1 MSLFQTN
8 KPKSAA
14 KVMVPSSQ
22 NLEDEVLKTLNHI
35 AKMVGATL
43 GPGGKQVLIERQEI
57 GMKPIMTKDG
67 VTVFK
72 NLGYDSAVKQL
83 ILESARDA
91 AIRTA
96 AEAGDGTTTA
106 TILSSSI
113 ANSTANVVRSNN
125 RISPQKI
132 VREMQNLV
140 PKISEKIN
148 SYKISINSDNYEEI
162 LLRVALLSANSD
174 LDLAKKVIDAMDLVG
189 EEGNMTIVEQQGPS
203 RYEIERINGYTIDRG
218 YEESC
223 RNFSNGFINDKT
235 GTMVTLDNPVFLL
248 FDGVINDMMQ
258 VFDALTKLGNYF
270 QQTNRHDRGV
280 VLVAHGFSDSFIGD
294 MHVNWNH
301 PQSLVKVFPVISQQN
316 AIKNSPTHFLY
327 DLQAYTGSPVFNPI
341 DRPIADIDEALLVNN
356 NRVTKFEAGRFRST
370 VIAKEDPDA
379 ILIRVE
385 ELKLQ
390 KAKPESEYELKDL
403 EVRIGKLTSGI
414 ARMVIYGP
422 SAAETR
428 EKRDR
433 AEDAWMAI
441 RGAVKHGAVP
451 GGGYVLVRVAAE
463 LLVEASKMSEGPKKY
478 ATSILGEAL
487 VEPVKVLYRNYGYN
501 EEEITQQI
509 FRILNSDDTA
519 FDLSEDKWV
528 HKYDILD
535 SVPAVIEAVRN
546 SISIASL
553 LGTMGGIV
561 AFKRD
566 HETDKEEEK
575 FVRNFEASIGDRGSV
590 SNAG

>member
-22 NLEDEVLKTLNHI
+22 DLENEVLRTLAHI
-35 AKMVGATL
+35 AQMVGATL

-72 NLGYDSAVKQL
+72 NLGYESAVKQL

-91 AIRTA
+91 AVRTA

-113 ANSTANVVRSNN
+113 ANATAAVVRANN
-125 RISPQKI
+125 RLSPQKI

-140 PKISEKIN
+140 SILSEKIN
-148 SYKISINSDNYEEI
+148 SYKISIDSENYEQV
-162 LLRVALLSANSD
+162 LLRVAELSANSD
-174 LDLAKKVIDAMDLVG
+174 SELAKKVLEAMDLVG
-189 EEGNMTIVEQQGPS
+189 EEGNMTIIEQQGPS
-203 RYEIERINGYTIDRG
+203 KYEIERLNGYTIERG

-223 RNFSNGFINDKT
+223 RNFANGFINDKT
-235 GTMVTLDNPVFLL
+235 GTSVLLDNPVFLL

-258 VFDALTKLGNYF
+258 IFDALTKLGNHF
-270 QQTNRHDRGV
+270 RQTSRHDNGV
-280 VLVAHGFSDSFIGD
+280 VLVAHGFSDSVIGD
-294 MHVNWNH
+294 LHVNWNH
-301 PQSLVKVFPVISQQN
+301 PHSLVKVFPVLSQQN
-316 AIKNSPTHFLY
+316 AIKNSATQFLY
-327 DLQAYTGSPVFNPI
+327 DLQAYVGSPVFNPI
-341 DRPIADIDEALLVNN
+341 DRPIVDLDEISIIEN
-356 NRVTKFEAGRFRST
+356 NRAIKFEGGRFRST
-370 VIAKEDPDA
+370 VIAKEDQEA
-379 ILIRVE
+379 ISLRVE

-390 KAKPESEYELKDL
+390 KQKPESEYELRDL

-414 ARMVIYGP
+414 ARMIIYGP
-422 SAAETR
+422 SSAETR

-441 RGAVKHGAVP
+441 RGAVKYGAVP
-451 GGGYVLVRVAAE
+451 GGGYVLARLAAD
-463 LLVEASKMSEGPKKY
+463 LIVDSNKMADGPKKY

-487 VEPVKVLYRNYGYN
+487 IEPVKVLYRNYGYN
-501 EEEITQQI
+501 EYEINEQI
-509 FRILNSDDTA
+509 FKILNTNDKA

-528 HKYDILD
+528 DKYDVLD
-535 SVPAVIEAVRN
+535 SVPAVTEAIRN

-553 LGTMGGIV
+553 LGTIGGIV

-566 HETDKEEEK
+566 FDSDKAEENLI
-575 FVRNFEASIGDRGSV
+575 RNFEKAIGERGSI
-590 SNAG
+590 SNET

>member
-1 MSLFQTN
+1 
-8 KPKSAA
+8 
-14 KVMVPSSQ
+14 MVPSSQ
-22 NLEDEVLKTLNHI
+22 NLEDEVLRTLAHI
-35 AKMVGATL
+35 AQMVGATL

-113 ANSTANVVRSNN
+113 ANATASVVRANN
-125 RISPQKI
+125 RLSPQKI
-132 VREMQNLV
+132 VREMQALV
-140 PKISEKIN
+140 PALSEKIN
-148 SYKISINSDNYEEI
+148 SHKISINSSNYEEV
-162 LLRVALLSANSD
+162 LLRVASLSANSD
-174 LDLAKKVIDAMDLVG
+174 DELAKKVIDAMDLVG
-189 EEGNMTIVEQQGPS
+189 EEGNMTIIEQQGPS
-203 RYEIERINGYTIDRG
+203 RYEIERLNGYTIERG

-223 RNFSNGFINDKT
+223 RNFSNGFINDKS
-235 GTMVTLDNPVFLL
+235 GTLVNLDNPIFLL

-258 VFDALTKLGNYF
+258 VFEALTKLGNHF

-280 VLVAHGFSDSFIGD
+280 VLVAHGFSDSVIGD
-294 MHVNWNH
+294 LHVNWNH
-301 PQSLVKVFPVISQQN
+301 PQSLVKVFPTLSQQN
-316 AIKNSPTHFLY
+316 AIKNSATQFLY
-327 DLQAYTGSPVFNPI
+327 DLQAYVGSPVFNPI
-341 DRPIADIDEALLVNN
+341 DRPVADLDAALIVDNSRAL
-356 NRVTKFEAGRFRST
+356 KFEGGRFRST
-370 VIAKEDPDA
+370 VIAKEDPEA
-379 ILIRVE
+379 ISIRVN

-390 KAKPESEYELKDL
+390 KIKPESEYELRDL

-414 ARMVIYGP
+414 ARMIIYGP

-441 RGAVKHGAVP
+441 RGAVKYGAVP
-451 GGGYVLVRVAAE
+451 GGGYVLTRIAADLIVAS
-463 LLVEASKMSEGPKKY
+463 SKMIDGPKKY

-487 VEPVKVLYRNYGYN
+487 IEPVKVLYRNYGYS
-501 EEEITQQI
+501 EEEINNQI
-509 FRILNSDDTA
+509 FKILNTDDKN
-519 FDLSEDKWV
+519 FDLSEDRWV
-528 HKYDILD
+528 EKYDILD
-535 SVPAVIEAVRN
+535 SVPAVTEAIRN

-553 LGTMGGIV
+553 LGTIGGIV

-566 HETDKEEEK
+566 YDTDKAEEK
-575 FVRNFEASIGDRGSV
+575 LVRGFESSIGERGSV
-590 SNAG
+590 NAS